1 MDLLYHKGVLAA
13 GASSRATAATSQQAQ
28 LFPPPESR
36 ELAPMH
42 GLKGTR
48 HWVWMG
54 ESDQTSD
61 QSDQSELLPQAEAR
75 SEKEQGFT
83 VK

>member
-1 MDLLYHKGVLAA
+1 MTPVVADWAKG
-13 GASSRATAATSQQAQ
+13 RAR
-28 LFPPPESR
+28 LG
-36 ELAPMH
+36 M
-42 GLKGTR
+42 
-48 HWVWMG
+48 V